1 VAVFVWR
8 RVADPIGKKKKKKN
22 KGDPGTGK
30 TCWAIAHSTNA
41 FPTDYVPRVFG
52 TYLLFPKVVVI
63 C

>member
-1 VAVFVWR
+1 MFGPAVWLTRF
-8 RVADPIGKKKKKKN
+8 GGGGN

-30 TCWAIAHSTNA
+30 TCWAIAHTTNA

-52 TYLLFPKVVVI
+52 IERIDMELPAVA